1 MQVAEFA
8 RLSLLQERAA
18 HIAVPLDLV
27 SAQSQVS
34 IVVQL
39 PRRSFLTNMMLQMQ
53 AAVGAQAQAE
63 AFAAAEA
70 KAQAKAQ
77 AKAKAEYDATMAKMQ
92 AMSDKLGHMAE
103 VFPSLAWNEHP
114 HIP

>member
-70 KAQAKAQ
+70 KAQAKA
-77 AKAKAEYDATMAKMQ
+77 EYDATMAKMQ